1 MSTKNSEVNRQEKI
15 YKKAKES
22 EILNNAKTTEGKV
35 ILTTPVHL
43 TDKDI
48 QVVNPEDPE
57 NERVIRISNSRR
69 EYRQFDGGYHRHCSK
84 CPFPEGCIMCCLK

>member
-1 MSTKNSEVNRQEKI
+1 MSTENSEVNRQEKI
-15 YKKAKES
+15 YKKAKEVQRRN
-22 EILNNAKTTEGKV
+22 EAKITEGKV
-35 ILTTPVHL
+35 ILTVPVHL

-57 NERVIRISNSRR
+57 NKRVIRIPGSRK
-69 EYRQFDGGYHRHCSK
+69 EYRQFDGKYHRHCSK